1 MDKITITNQREI
13 EPLNFPSNWEE
24 INTSSINKYA
34 SSEKTFEQRVADI
47 DLGGFDIVKAVSEN
61 PDHLFVKVFAIKKDE
76 VNDNGDYFSEHEL
89 KKAAKTFIGVPV
101 FVNHQNDDIEKAR
114 GKVVHAWW
122 DDERGGIYTINMVDK
137 IAYPRL
143 ARGIEAGYV
152 TGSSMGCS
160 VKYSCCSICHN
171 RAANAKEY
179 CSHIRERKKKNYNG
193 EQECQY
199 HKSSNSGNEPCPVCG
214 CEKVKRKCTSTQALW
229 CLSITSALSS

>member
-24 INTSSINKYA
+24 INTSSIKKYA
-34 SSEKTFEQRVADI
+34 SSEKTFEQRVADM

-61 PDHLFVKVFAIKKDE
+61 LDHLFVKVFAIKKDE

-179 CSHIRERKKKNYNG
+179 CSHIRERKKKTTMANRNASITRVLILAMSHV
-193 EQECQY
+193 QFAVV
-199 HKSSNSGNEPCPVCG
+199 K
-214 CEKVKRKCTSTQALW
+214 KVKRKCTSTQELW